1 MKTVVIR
8 RRLIPA
14 AAAAAKCGKSTSGW
28 LKDWRAGRTPA
39 PIRLGR
45 SVRWDEAELD
55 AWISAGCPC
64 RERWET
70 IKEAR
75 HA

>member
-1 MKTVVIR
+1 MQHATP

-14 AAAAAKCGKSTSGW
+14 SASADKVGKSKSGF

-45 SVRWDEAELD
+45 SVRWDESELD
-55 AWISAGCPC
+55 AWIAAGCPC

-70 IKEAR
+70 MKEAR
-75 HA
+75 DE